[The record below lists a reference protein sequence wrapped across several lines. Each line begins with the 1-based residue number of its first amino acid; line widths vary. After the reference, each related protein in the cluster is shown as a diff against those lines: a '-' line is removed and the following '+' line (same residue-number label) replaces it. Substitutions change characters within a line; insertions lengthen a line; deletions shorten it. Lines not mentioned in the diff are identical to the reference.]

1 MPSPRQALDDV
12 ALCLVFFTRLPLPV
26 FDLRGRSLADAIW
39 AAPVAGLAVAVAG
52 AVVYAAGVQLGL
64 APGPAAALALAA
76 TLLATGCLH
85 EDGLSDVADGFGGG
99 KTRDKKLEI
108 MRDSRIGTYG
118 AAALGLS
125 MLIRWSAL
133 SQLATY
139 GAAALGLSMLIRW
152 SALSQLANPTSVL
165 FALIAAHA
173 ASRGLL
179 GAFMHLA
186 PAARSD
192 GLSAGAGTVSAQT
205 AVLGAVL
212 GAIPLLTLGL
222 GGAFAA
228 LILLALVFSALRAL
242 CLNQI
247 GGHTGDTIG
256 ALQQLGEITVLLV
269 ASISLS

>member
-1 MPSPRQALDDV
+1 MTSVPSPRQALDDV

-108 MRDSRIGTYG
+108 MRDSRIGAYG
-118 AAALGLS
+118 S
-125 MLIRWSAL
+125 S
-133 SQLATY
+133 
-139 GAAALGLSMLIRW
+139 ALGLSMLIRW
-152 SALSQLANPTSVL
+152 SALSQLANPTGVL
-165 FALIAAHA
+165 LALIAAHA

-228 LILLALVFSALRAL
+228 LTLLALVFSALRAL

-269 ASISLS
+269 ASVSLS

>member
-1 MPSPRQALDDV
+1 MTVVPSPRQALDDV
-12 ALCLVFFTRLPLPV
+12 ALSLVFFTRLPLPV
-26 FDLRGRSLADAIW
+26 FDFRDRSLADAIW
-39 AAPVAGLAVAVAG
+39 AAPVAGLAVAVVG
-52 AVVYAAGVQLGL
+52 AVVYAIGIKLGL
-64 APGPAAALALAA
+64 AAGPAAALVLAA

-108 MRDSRIGTYG
+108 MRDSRIGAYG
-118 AAALGLS
+118 ASALGLS
-125 MLIRWSAL
+125 L
-133 SQLATY
+133 
-139 GAAALGLSMLIRW
+139 LIRW

-179 GAFMHLA
+179 GAFMHLS
-186 PAARSD
+186 PPARSD

-212 GAIPLLTLGL
+212 GAAALLALGL
-222 GGAFAA
+222 GGAFTA

-247 GGHTGDTIG
+247 GGQTGDTIG
-256 ALQQLGEITVLLV
+256 ALQQLGEIIVLLV
-269 ASISLS
+269 ATVSHT